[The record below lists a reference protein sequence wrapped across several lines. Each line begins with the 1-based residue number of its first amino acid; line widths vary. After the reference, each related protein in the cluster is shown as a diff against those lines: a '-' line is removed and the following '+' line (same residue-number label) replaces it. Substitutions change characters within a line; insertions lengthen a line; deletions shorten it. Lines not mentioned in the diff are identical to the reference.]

1 MSATVLT
8 GATVVDGTGAPARP
22 ADITVAEGRIV
33 AIDAPGAADATVG
46 ERLDGLVLTPGFVD
60 LHAHSDLTRFAYPT
74 GDTRVLQGITTEV
87 VGNCGLSPA
96 PTSGDGFRDA
106 IATIDVVPDVPITWE
121 SAAEYLDALEG
132 IEAAW
137 NVAPLLGHGSVRRR
151 VMADAPGAATA
162 AERTAMSRLVSDA
175 LDAGYWGLSYGLMY
189 APGEMSDADELRALA
204 ATVAEHDALL
214 GVHLRAY
221 DGDGLVDAVD
231 DMLRLAAD
239 SRVRLQISH
248 LRSIID
254 PDGSALDGALAR
266 IRASVSDVAADAYPY
281 LAGHTTL
288 LQLLPPALRARGT
301 AEILAE
307 VRGAPDALA
316 EQLRRTVQFP
326 PDAVTIVRA
335 GEGAAPE
342 LGRTL
347 AQLQVD
353 DPHGRDWAR
362 IVVDVIDR
370 HDAAVDAILVGT
382 RPADAA
388 RVLAEPYVSVA
399 SDGVALALDHTINLP
414 HPRSIGTFPHAMRD
428 LLDAGLP
435 LEQTVHKMTGQP
447 ADRLGLTSRGRIR
460 VGAPADLVALDPSTV
475 GDRAD
480 YTRPLVAPT
489 GIERVWVAGHCV
501 AADGHVTGRL
511 PGVLLRRTR

>member
-1 MSATVLT
+1 MSTTVLT
-8 GATVVDGTGAPARP
+8 GATVIDGTGAPARP
-22 ADITVAEGRIV
+22 ADITVTDGRIAAV
-33 AIDAPGAADATVG
+33 DEPGTADGQNV

-121 SAAEYLDALEG
+121 SAAEYLRALDG
-132 IEAAW
+132 FEAAW

-151 VMADAPGAATA
+151 IMGDAPGAATDA
-162 AERTAMSRLVSDA
+162 QRTAMSRIVAEA

-189 APGEMSDADELRALA
+189 APGEMSDAAELRALA
-204 ATVAEHDALL
+204 LTVAERDALL
-214 GVHLRAY
+214 GVHMRAY
-221 DGDGLVDAVD
+221 DADGLVDAVD
-231 DMLRLAAD
+231 DMLTLAAD
-239 SRVRLQISH
+239 SGVRLQISH

-254 PDGSALDGALAR
+254 PDGAAIDAALAR
-266 IRASVSDVAADAYPY
+266 IRASEADVAADAYPY

-288 LQLLPPALRARGT
+288 LQLLPPALRSRGT
-301 AEILAE
+301 TEILTE

-316 EQLRRTVQFP
+316 EQLRHTVQFP

-335 GEGAAPE
+335 GEGTAPE

-347 AQLQVD
+347 AQLQAA
-353 DPHGRDWAR
+353 DPRGRDWAQ

-370 HDAAVDAILVGT
+370 HDAAVDAIVVGT
-382 RPADAA
+382 RPVDAA

-399 SDGVALALDHTINLP
+399 SDGVALALDHSVNLP
-414 HPRSIGTFPHAMRD
+414 HPRSIGTFPHAIRD
-428 LLDAGLP
+428 LLDAGMP
-435 LEQTVHKMTGQP
+435 LEKVVHKMTAQP

-480 YTRPLVAPT
+480 YTHPLVAPS
-489 GIERVWVAGHCV
+489 GIERVWVGGQCV
-501 AADGHVTGRL
+501 AENGRVTGRL